1 MNQKAEFDQFA
12 KNYQDIH
19 KKNIRISGF
28 DPSYFDEMKLQKLQK
43 FFNSKSNQELHFLN
57 FGCGIGKSDPYI
69 RTYFPN
75 AIIHSVDTSE
85 DSLKEAKLANQTLT
99 NCTYYHYKPGN
110 PLPFTDKIDIV
121 IIANVLHHIP
131 RDEHDTTI
139 QYITNQ
145 LNPEG
150 CISIFEHNPFNP
162 LTQVAVKTCE
172 FDGDAVL
179 LSPRYAKK
187 LLRKN
192 GLAKQTLHFII
203 FLPGFLKK
211 FLKLEDSLTWCPLG
225 AQYMLIGQN

>member
-1 MNQKAEFDQFA
+1 MNPKAEFDQFA

-28 DPSYFDEMKLQKLQK
+28 DPSYFDEMKLQKLK
-43 FFNSKSNQELHFLN
+43 TFYGEKSNNKINFLN

-75 AIIHSVDTSE
+75 AQIFSVDTSK
-85 DSLKEAKLANQTLT
+85 DSLKEAQDANHALT
-99 NCTYYHYKPGN
+99 NCTYYHYDPGT

-131 RDEHDTTI
+131 RDEHNTTI
-139 QYITNQ
+139 QHIKNQ
-145 LNPEG
+145 LTQDG

-179 LSPRYAKK
+179 LSPRYARK
-187 LLRKN
+187 LLAKN
-192 GLAKQTLHFII
+192 GLPKQILHYII

-211 FLKLEDSLTWCPLG
+211 FLKLEDHLTWCPFG
-225 AQYMLIGQN
+225 AQYMLIGQQ